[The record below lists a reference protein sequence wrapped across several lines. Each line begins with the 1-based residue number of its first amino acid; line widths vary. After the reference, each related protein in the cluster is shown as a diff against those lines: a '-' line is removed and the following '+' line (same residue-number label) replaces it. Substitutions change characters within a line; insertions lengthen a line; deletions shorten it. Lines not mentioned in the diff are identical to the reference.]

1 MASIFVPSVATL
13 RGRFIW
19 WPGHQP
25 GRHLRDKAKPLVEDA
40 LHPSGSTTSRQL
52 RNLRKLGDQQ
62 MSERVAEPR
71 LCHA

>member
-52 RNLRKLGDQQ
+52 RNLR
-62 MSERVAEPR
+62 